1 MRTTSISISILALL
15 ITVAAKSVSAQE
27 KSQEKKRE
35 TAAVLDFK
43 AGEGLNKN
51 EANTLTN
58 KFRSALAKTKVYDVL
73 ERTEMETVLKEQ
85 DMSLTDL
92 CDNAECAV
100 QVGKLLVAKKMV
112 VGEIGK
118 IGPTYSLTVRI
129 IDVSTGKV
137 DVAENQTYKGAVEG
151 LLDVFDVLA
160 QKITGTYKTSHT
172 LLYVIGGVAVLGG
185 GAAVILGGSKK
196 AAAAVSTALG
206 GINDLPLPPH

>member
-1 MRTTSISISILALL
+1 MFMAILELVLIIALTAK
-15 ITVAAKSVSAQE
+15 TVGAQE
-27 KSQEKKRE
+27 KIQEKQEKKKE

-58 KFRSALAKTKVYDVL
+58 KFRSALAKTKIYDVL
-73 ERTEMETVLKEQ
+73 ERTEMENVLKEQ

-118 IGPTYSLTVRI
+118 IWQTYSLTVRI

-151 LLDVFDVLA
+151 LLEVFVVLA
-160 QKITGTYKTSHT
+160 QKITGTYKKSSNTM
-172 LLYVIGGVAVLGG
+172 YYIGGVVVLGG
-185 GAAVILGGSKK
+185 
-196 AAAAVSTALG
+196 AAAVLLG
-206 GINDLPLPPH
+206 GKKAGAAGSIFPNPPGPPSQ

>member
-1 MRTTSISISILALL
+1 MKITFTLMLAFAFTMILA
-15 ITVAAKSVSAQE
+15 AGSVLAQE
-27 KSQEKKRE
+27 KKEEKKKE

-73 ERTEMETVLKEQ
+73 ERTEMENVLKEQ

-118 IGPTYSLTVRI
+118 IGQTYSVTVRI
-129 IDVSTGKV
+129 IDVSTSKV
-137 DVAENQTYKGAVEG
+137 DVSENQTYKGAVEG
-151 LLDVFDVLA
+151 LLEVFDVLA
-160 QKITGTYKTSHT
+160 QKITGTYKKSNHT
-172 LLYVIGGVAVLGG
+172 FLYIGGVAVLGG
-185 GAAVILGGSKK
+185 
-196 AAAAVSTALG
+196 AAAVLLG
-206 GINDLPLPPH
+206 GKKSSGSIFPNPPGPPSQ